1 MSRIRYSPSGK
12 RMASTGSDKCRKEA
26 KTVMTTTKVYHR
38 PDCAHVK
45 DRETACNCT
54 PPFPLE
60 LTKTKKPAEAKPGLS
75 YPLSDRS

>member
-1 MSRIRYSPSGK
+1 
-12 RMASTGSDKCRKEA
+12 
-26 KTVMTTTKVYHR
+26 MTTTKVYHR